1 MIRIFDSSLNFLGF
15 LDIFN
20 SFQCSQKYADTGSF
34 SIKALMTDKTNQLL
48 KAGNIISYKEFA
60 GIIDSVQITEEAGS
74 YPIISASGYDLV
86 GLLLSRIIWTDTY
99 YSGKSEE
106 FLRKM
111 VDENAINP
119 TDTNR
124 IIPFLAL
131 GDLSGLPQTTERNTE
146 NETLLAE
153 CQKVCRVADY
163 GFSIGLDINQKQM
176 KFKVYQGEDRTAGQ
190 PHQVIIGKE
199 FDNVQTQDYT
209 YSNKDEIT
217 TVLVKAEEASVSVGA
232 DAAGFNRKETVVK
245 SSKKQE
251 ELTESQF
258 SNVLISEGKE
268 KLNSITECFDID
280 IYNASLTVGDL
291 VTVRD
296 KSWSITFNTRVTE
309 KQTALQSG
317 VETITYLLGND
328 ITLTEV
334 KR

>member
-20 SFQCSQKYADTGSF
+20 SFQCSQKYADVGSF

-48 KAGNIISYKEFA
+48 KAGNFISYKDFA

-74 YPIISASGYDLV
+74 YPIISASGYNLV
-86 GLLLSRIIWTDTY
+86 GLLLTRIIWTDTY

-111 VDENAINP
+111 IDENAINP

-131 GDLSGLPQTTERNTE
+131 GDLNGLPQTTERNTD
-146 NETLLAE
+146 NETLFAE

-163 GFSIGLDINQKQM
+163 GFAIGLDISQKQM
-176 KFKVYQGEDRTAGQ
+176 KFTVYQGEDRTAGQ
-190 PHQVIIGKE
+190 PHQVIIGRE

-217 TVLVKAEEASVSVGA
+217 TVLVKKDETSVSVGA
-232 DAAGFNRKETVVK
+232 DAAGFARKEAVVK
-245 SSKKQE
+245 SSKSQE
-251 ELTESQF
+251 ELTEEQYQ
-258 SNVLISEGKE
+258 NVLISEGKE

-296 KSWSITFNTRVTE
+296 KSWNITFNTRVTE
-309 KQTALQSG
+309 KQTALESG